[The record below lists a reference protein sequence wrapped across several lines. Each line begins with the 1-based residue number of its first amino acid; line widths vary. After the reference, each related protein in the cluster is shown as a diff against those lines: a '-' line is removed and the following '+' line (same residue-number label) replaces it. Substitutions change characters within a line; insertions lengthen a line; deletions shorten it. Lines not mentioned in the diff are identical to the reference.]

1 MAFFGDA
8 PMQLLMA
15 FQENYPA
22 LLPERILQAPGREM
36 WVAALF
42 NDSAAFT
49 LHAADLDA
57 RVSFTYRSA
66 KLMQTVHQRPLP
78 RWARYPAGV
87 LLLLREKG
95 MELTGLEAV
104 VAGAEPPGPRYEHA
118 VGIVIAALWHQVH
131 DRPYTPES
139 LLELVERTRREFIE
153 IG

>member
-22 LLPERILQAPGREM
+22 SQPEWVVQAPGREM
-36 WVAALF
+36 WIAALF

-49 LHAADLDA
+49 LYAADLES

-87 LLLLREKG
+87 LLSLREMG
-95 MELTGLEAV
+95 MERTGLEAV
-104 VAGAEPPGPRYEHA
+104 IAGTEPSGPRYEHA
-118 VGIVIAALWHQVH
+118 VGIVIAALWYQIH
-131 DRPYTPES
+131 DRAATPES

-153 IG
+153 IS